1 MNVLMISPG
10 YPAEMPY
17 FTRGLAEVGATVI
30 GLGDQPGS
38 ALPEIARASVATHL
52 QVRSLA
58 DEADVMRQVAALAAK
73 TRLDRVECLW
83 EPYMILAARL
93 REMLEIPGPTVEQT
107 LPFRDKEIMKDV
119 LDAAGIRT
127 PRHGRATSIS
137 ECRAVAERVG
147 FPLIV
152 KPVAGAGSA
161 DTYRVDSEGELEQVF
176 PALRHVP
183 QVTVE
188 EFIEGEDMTFD
199 TLTVGGMV
207 AHYNIC
213 RYWPRALESKMHE
226 WLSPITYSL
235 RDVEAEDVAAGR
247 EMGFAVLAALGFE
260 TGYTH
265 MEWYRTADGEAVF
278 GEIAARP
285 PGVRTVDLINLR
297 ERHRHLPGLGRRGR
311 PRDVVTAGGKEVQR
325 LLDRETRT
333 GTRPDRTHRGA
344 RPPAAGVR
352 RPGVQPG
359 PPPDRRAP
367 PQLEG
372 DARLRRDDLPPT
384 PRPGHAGGD
393 RRRVLDP
400 TPALRR
406 LTCGRRLS
414 QRHRR
419 RRPGVSPVQ
428 SSP

>member
-93 REMLEIPGPTVEQT
+93 REMLELPGPTVEQT

-127 PRHGRATSIS
+127 PRHGRATSIA
-137 ECRAVAERVG
+137 ECRDVAERVG

-183 QVTVE
+183 
-188 EFIEGEDMTFD
+188 
-199 TLTVGGMV
+199 
-207 AHYNIC
+207 
-213 RYWPRALESKMHE
+213 RSRWKSSSRA
-226 WLSPITYSL
+226 
-235 RDVEAEDVAAGR
+235 
-247 EMGFAVLAALGFE
+247 
-260 TGYTH
+260 
-265 MEWYRTADGEAVF
+265 RT
-278 GEIAARP
+278 
-285 PGVRTVDLINLR
+285 
-297 ERHRHLPGLGRRGR
+297 
-311 PRDVVTAGGKEVQR
+311 
-325 LLDRETRT
+325 
-333 GTRPDRTHRGA
+333 
-344 RPPAAGVR
+344 
-352 RPGVQPG
+352 
-359 PPPDRRAP
+359 
-367 PQLEG
+367 
-372 DARLRRDDLPPT
+372 
-384 PRPGHAGGD
+384 
-393 RRRVLDP
+393 
-400 TPALRR
+400 
-406 LTCGRRLS
+406 
-414 QRHRR
+414 
-419 RRPGVSPVQ
+419 
-428 SSP
+428 